1 MTKYNVKIVIFYNN
15 YLKTNKDYSNCF
27 YLILVKMIAFKKLK
41 MYNMNLYKKQ
51 KNYNKY
57 MIEKNLV
64 SKIKL
69 QNTKKI

>member
-1 MTKYNVKIVIFYNN
+1 MTNYNVKIVIFYNN
-15 YLKTNKDYSNCF
+15 YLKINKDYSNCF
-27 YLILVKMIAFKKLK
+27 YLIIVKKIAFMKLK